1 MICAPRALGELPD
14 AKGVDVNRRV
24 NTLPSAVSVSE
35 VDGAVVLLVA
45 VDVINFAK
53 GINAMDPLEDRPV
66 EEDSSAVVTDVVVAV
81 CSGLCSPQGSVESPM
96 AFGINASGVKAPRP
110 KA

>member
-1 MICAPRALGELPD
+1 VICAPHAIGKLPD

-24 NTLPSAVSVSE
+24 NALRSTVSTPE
-35 VDGAVVLLVA
+35 VEGAVVLLVA

-53 GINAMDPLEDRPV
+53 GINAMDPLEYRPV

-81 CSGLCSPQGSVESPM
+81 WSGLCSSQRSVESPM
-96 AFGINASGVKAPRP
+96 ALGINASWVKAPRP